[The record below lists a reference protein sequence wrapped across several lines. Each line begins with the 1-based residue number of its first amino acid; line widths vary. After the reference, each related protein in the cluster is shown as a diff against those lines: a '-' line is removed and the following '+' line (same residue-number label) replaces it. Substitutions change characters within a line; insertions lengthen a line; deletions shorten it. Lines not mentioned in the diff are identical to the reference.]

1 MKKIVLNG
9 QTYNIPE
16 ITFEQICRL
25 EENGVYLLNMNR
37 KDRNV
42 ATMLRGIVAWI
53 MDAEPEVASAT
64 IQAHLENGGRI
75 DEILV
80 AVREA
85 MEESGF
91 FGNQARQEEQAVPAL
106 QDHLKSQK
114 KSTRVTQKS

>member
-9 QTYNIPE
+9 QSYNIPE

-53 MDAEPEVASAT
+53 MDAEPEVASAA
-64 IQAHLENGGRI
+64 IQGHLENGGRI

-91 FGNQARQEEQAVPAL
+91 FGQSRQEEPAAPAP

-114 KSTRVTQKS
+114 KSTSRTQK